1 MIRYKI
7 KISKRGQIT
16 IPKALRQS
24 LDLKPGSTVALDFGD
39 EGKLSLS
46 NIEEEASKASCRFE
60 SARGKADISCRTD
73 DLMSILRD

>member
-1 MIRYKI
+1 MIRHKI

-24 LDLKPGSTVALDFGD
+24 LSLEPGSIVALEIVG
-39 EGKLSLS
+39 ERKLSLS
-46 NIEEEASKASCRFE
+46 KIEEEASQASCRFK
-60 SARGKADISCRTD
+60 SARGKADFSWRTD

>member
-16 IPKALRQS
+16 IPKARRQS
-24 LDLKPGSTVALDFGD
+24 LGLEPESTVALDIGD

-46 NIEEEASKASCRFE
+46 KIEEEVSQASCRFE